1 MNENSKKKRNTA
13 LFMLVATVIN
23 IVLMTV
29 FMLIGYIL
37 LVRFADPDKPEAGQI
52 WLIVIFIGSIILAW
66 FVYSRI
72 IKWSSSS
79 VSRYRATE
87 TSSVCSGRRGLRGGH
102 SRCRCAPKPARGR

>member
-13 LFMLVATVIN
+13 IFMVIATVIN

-66 FVYSRI
+66 FVYSRM
-72 IKWSSSS
+72 IKWYTKR
-79 VSRYRATE
+79 VDVNEKFAPLIT
-87 TSSVCSGRRGLRGGH
+87 
-102 SRCRCAPKPARGR
+102 PKPRKRKMQGDDENDSKR

>member
-13 LFMLVATVIN
+13 LFMLIATVVN

-37 LVRFADPDKPEAGQI
+37 LVRFADPDNPQAGQI

-66 FVYSRI
+66 FVYSRMVKWYTKKVDVNEKFAPI
-72 IKWSSSS
+72 ITP
-79 VSRYRATE
+79 RYRKKKNQGDDE
-87 TSSVCSGRRGLRGGH
+87 ESGMKR
-102 SRCRCAPKPARGR
+102 

>member
-13 LFMLVATVIN
+13 IFMVIATVIN

-66 FVYSRI
+66 FVYSRM
-72 IKWSSSS
+72 IKWYTKR
-79 VSRYRATE
+79 VDVNEKFAPLIT
-87 TSSVCSGRRGLRGGH
+87 
-102 SRCRCAPKPARGR
+102 PKPRKKKMQGDTDESDSKR

>member
-1 MNENSKKKRNTA
+1 MNEKSKKKRNTA
-13 LFMLVATVIN
+13 IFMVIATVIN

-66 FVYSRI
+66 FVYSRM
-72 IKWSSSS
+72 IKWYTKR
-79 VSRYRATE
+79 VDVNEKFAPLIT
-87 TSSVCSGRRGLRGGH
+87 
-102 SRCRCAPKPARGR
+102 PKPRKRKMQGDDENDSKR

>member
-13 LFMLVATVIN
+13 IFMLIATVIN

-37 LVRFADPDKPEAGQI
+37 LVRFANPDKPEAGQI

-66 FVYSRI
+66 FVYSRM
-72 IKWSSSS
+72 IKWYTKR
-79 VSRYRATE
+79 VDVNEKFAPLIT
-87 TSSVCSGRRGLRGGH
+87 
-102 SRCRCAPKPARGR
+102 PKPRKRKMQGDADESDTKR

>member
-13 LFMLVATVIN
+13 LFMLVATLIN

-72 IKWSSSS
+72 IKWYTKR
-79 VSRYRATE
+79 VDVNEKFAPLIT
-87 TSSVCSGRRGLRGGH
+87 
-102 SRCRCAPKPARGR
+102 PKPRKKKMQGDSDESDSKR

>member
-13 LFMLVATVIN
+13 IFMVIATVIN

-37 LVRFADPDKPEAGQI
+37 LVRFANPDKPEAGQI

-66 FVYSRI
+66 FIYSRM
-72 IKWSSSS
+72 IKWYTKR
-79 VSRYRATE
+79 VDVNEKFAPLIT
-87 TSSVCSGRRGLRGGH
+87 
-102 SRCRCAPKPARGR
+102 PKPRKRKMQGDDEYDSKR

>member
-13 LFMLVATVIN
+13 LFMVIATLIN

-37 LVRFADPDKPEAGQI
+37 LVRFANPDKPEAGQI

-66 FVYSRI
+66 FVYSRM
-72 IKWSSSS
+72 IKWYTKR
-79 VSRYRATE
+79 VDVNEKFAPLIT
-87 TSSVCSGRRGLRGGH
+87 
-102 SRCRCAPKPARGR
+102 PKPRKKKMQGDTDEYDSKR

>member
-72 IKWSSSS
+72 IKWYTKR
-79 VSRYRATE
+79 VDVNEKFAPLIT
-87 TSSVCSGRRGLRGGH
+87 
-102 SRCRCAPKPARGR
+102 PKPRKKKMQGDDEYDSKR

>member
-13 LFMLVATVIN
+13 IFMVIATLIN

-37 LVRFADPDKPEAGQI
+37 LVRFANPDKPEAGQI

-66 FVYSRI
+66 FVYSRM
-72 IKWSSSS
+72 IKWYTKR
-79 VSRYRATE
+79 VDVNEKFAPLIT
-87 TSSVCSGRRGLRGGH
+87 
-102 SRCRCAPKPARGR
+102 PKPRKKKMQGDTDEYDSKR

>member
-13 LFMLVATVIN
+13 LFMVVATVIN

-37 LVRFADPDKPEAGQI
+37 LVKFADPDKPEAGQI

-66 FVYSRI
+66 FVYSRMV
-72 IKWSSSS
+72 KWYTKK
-79 VSRYRATE
+79 VDVNEKFAPLITPRYTKKKKQDDSDESDTKR
-87 TSSVCSGRRGLRGGH
+87 
-102 SRCRCAPKPARGR
+102 

>member
-13 LFMLVATVIN
+13 IFMLIATVIN

-37 LVRFADPDKPEAGQI
+37 LVRFANPDKPEAGQI

-66 FVYSRI
+66 FVYSRM
-72 IKWSSSS
+72 IKWYTKR
-79 VSRYRATE
+79 VDVNEKFAPLIT
-87 TSSVCSGRRGLRGGH
+87 
-102 SRCRCAPKPARGR
+102 PKPRKRKMQGDDEYDSKR

>member
-13 LFMLVATVIN
+13 IFMVIATVIN

-37 LVRFADPDKPEAGQI
+37 LVRFADPEKPEAGQI

-66 FVYSRI
+66 FVYSRM
-72 IKWSSSS
+72 IKWYTKR
-79 VSRYRATE
+79 VDVNEKFAPLIT
-87 TSSVCSGRRGLRGGH
+87 
-102 SRCRCAPKPARGR
+102 PKPRKKKMQGDDEYDSKR

>member
-13 LFMLVATVIN
+13 IFMVIATVIN

-66 FVYSRI
+66 FVYSRM
-72 IKWSSSS
+72 IKW
-79 VSRYRATE
+79 YT
-87 TSSVCSGRRGLRGGH
+87 RRVDVNEKFAPLIT
-102 SRCRCAPKPARGR
+102 PKPRKKKMQGDYDESGTKR

>member
-13 LFMLVATVIN
+13 IFMVIATVIN

-37 LVRFADPDKPEAGQI
+37 LVRFADPEKPEAGQI

-66 FVYSRI
+66 FVYSRM
-72 IKWSSSS
+72 IKWYTKR
-79 VSRYRATE
+79 VDVNEKFAPLIT
-87 TSSVCSGRRGLRGGH
+87 
-102 SRCRCAPKPARGR
+102 PKPRKKKMQGDTDESDTKR

>member
-13 LFMLVATVIN
+13 IFMVIATVIN

-66 FVYSRI
+66 FVYSRM
-72 IKWSSSS
+72 IKWYTKR
-79 VSRYRATE
+79 VDVNEKFAPLIT
-87 TSSVCSGRRGLRGGH
+87 
-102 SRCRCAPKPARGR
+102 PKPRKKKMQGDDEYDSKR

>member
-13 LFMLVATVIN
+13 IFMVIATVIN

-37 LVRFADPDKPEAGQI
+37 LVRFADPEKPEAGQI

-72 IKWSSSS
+72 IKWYTKR
-79 VSRYRATE
+79 VDVNEKFAPLIT
-87 TSSVCSGRRGLRGGH
+87 
-102 SRCRCAPKPARGR
+102 PKPRKKKMQGDSDESDSKR

>member
-13 LFMLVATVIN
+13 IFMVIATVIN

-37 LVRFADPDKPEAGQI
+37 LVRFADPEKPEAGQI

-66 FVYSRI
+66 FVYSRM
-72 IKWSSSS
+72 IKWYTKR
-79 VSRYRATE
+79 VDVNEKFAPLIT
-87 TSSVCSGRRGLRGGH
+87 
-102 SRCRCAPKPARGR
+102 PKPRKRKMQGDDEYDSKR

>member
-13 LFMLVATVIN
+13 IFMVIATVIN

-66 FVYSRI
+66 FVYSRM
-72 IKWSSSS
+72 IKWYTKR
-79 VSRYRATE
+79 VDVNEKFAPLIT
-87 TSSVCSGRRGLRGGH
+87 
-102 SRCRCAPKPARGR
+102 PKPRKRKMQGDSDENDSKR

>member
-13 LFMLVATVIN
+13 IFMLIATVIN

-37 LVRFADPDKPEAGQI
+37 LVRFANPEKPEAGQI

-66 FVYSRI
+66 FVYSRM
-72 IKWSSSS
+72 IKWYTKR
-79 VSRYRATE
+79 VDVNEKFAPLIT
-87 TSSVCSGRRGLRGGH
+87 
-102 SRCRCAPKPARGR
+102 PKPRKRKMQGDDEYDSKR

>member
-13 LFMLVATVIN
+13 IFMVIATVIN

-37 LVRFADPDKPEAGQI
+37 LVRFADPEKPEAGQI

-66 FVYSRI
+66 FVYSRM
-72 IKWSSSS
+72 IKWYTKR
-79 VSRYRATE
+79 VDVNEKFAPLIT
-87 TSSVCSGRRGLRGGH
+87 
-102 SRCRCAPKPARGR
+102 PKPRKKKMQGDDENDSKR

>member
-13 LFMLVATVIN
+13 IFMVIATVIN

-37 LVRFADPDKPEAGQI
+37 LVRFADPEKPEAGQI

-66 FVYSRI
+66 FVYSRM
-72 IKWSSSS
+72 IKWYTKR
-79 VSRYRATE
+79 VDVNEKFAPLIT
-87 TSSVCSGRRGLRGGH
+87 
-102 SRCRCAPKPARGR
+102 PKPRKRKMQGDDENDSKR